1 MNLKRSILAAAVA
14 LLAFLPAAT
23 VRADRYASSERY
35 AARRSAYTYV
45 RAVSGEVTVVSKW
58 NGRTPARR
66 NMPISVGDE
75 LLAADGAR
83 VEIAL
88 ADGNVLHI
96 GGGTRASFESIY
108 EQQGE
113 EGQFSAIRVT
123 EGSVVL
129 TAVGSNDDQVPR
141 IDPQD
146 GEV

>member
-1 MNLKRSILAAAVA
+1 MNLKRSIFAAAAV
-14 LLAFLPAAT
+14 LAFLAT
-23 VRADRYASSERY
+23 ATARADRYASGRY

-58 NGRTPARR
+58 NGRVPARR

-75 LLAADGAR
+75 ILAADGAR

-88 ADGNVLHI
+88 ADGNVLHL

-113 EGQFSAIRVT
+113 EDQFSAIRIT

-129 TAVGSNDDQVPR
+129 TA
-141 IDPQD
+141 
-146 GEV
+146 